1 MWLPVHVFWIVSP
14 GFICYW
20 NWARS
25 DLCLCP
31 HVGTS
36 ACPRG
41 RFYCTN
47 LGFRP
52 HYIPSSRVN
61 DGICGKAL
69 FFFLYR
75 IILDEIMLPWEVALI
90 NLAGSFWSEATY
102 QQCFLLQRFSRTTR
116 AALQPLR
123 VMNRLLLAEKWNAV
137 LFVPKELVE
146 MFDAGGALISGHLIN
161 FVGGCEGFNHNLI
174 FFHRAG
180 SRPVCFSAFCV
191 LCKRGREFLFYMM
204 SRTGRVGV
212 QTVTPFCSTNK
223 QMKRTRQT
231 KPGSPTNA
239 HADALAL
246 RAVFPWKT
254 PRPFPQGLCQI
265 FSRKIRHTRCLIT

>member
-1 MWLPVHVFWIVSP
+1 MPVTTSLNKSHLSVCLLEATNKWIINQQQKHKRTPRSCYKGWKGALCMWLPVHVFWTVSS

-20 NWARS
+20 NLACS
-25 DLCLCP
+25 DLCPCP

-69 FFFLYR
+69 FLYR
-75 IILDEIMLPWEVALI
+75 IILDEMMLSWEVALI

-123 VMNRLLLAEKWNAV
+123 VMNRLLLAENETPPY
-137 LFVPKELVE
+137 LFQR
-146 MFDAGGALISGHLIN
+146 AGGS
-161 FVGGCEGFNHNLI
+161 VWC
-174 FFHRAG
+174 
-180 SRPVCFSAFCV
+180 
-191 LCKRGREFLFYMM
+191 
-204 SRTGRVGV
+204 
-212 QTVTPFCSTNK
+212 
-223 QMKRTRQT
+223 RQRSNIW
-231 KPGSPTNA
+231 PLN
-239 HADALAL
+239 
-246 RAVFPWKT
+246 
-254 PRPFPQGLCQI
+254 
-265 FSRKIRHTRCLIT
+265 

>member
-116 AALQPLR
+116 AALQPPR

-161 FVGGCEGFNHNLI
+161 FVGGREGFNHNL
-174 FFHRAG
+174 FFFIRQEVVLFAFPPFVCSANADVSSYFTWCKERDVSVCKLSLLFVAQTNRW
-180 SRPVCFSAFCV
+180 SRH
-191 LCKRGREFLFYMM
+191 G
-204 SRTGRVGV
+204 
-212 QTVTPFCSTNK
+212 K
-223 QMKRTRQT
+223 Q
-231 KPGSPTNA
+231 N
-239 HADALAL
+239 LAL
-246 RAVFPWKT
+246 QQTHMPTRSLSAQFSLEKHPV
-254 PRPFPQGLCQI
+254 PFLKAFVR
-265 FSRKIRHTRCLIT
+265 FSLVKSATLDA